1 MGIFFSYIKK
11 LIIPLGGIYMNWKK
25 VLSTSV
31 AFAACSLALGAC
43 GSKNSGQASS
53 QQTLR
58 WSEPSEL
65 QTLDL
70 SKVVDTVS
78 SDMISN
84 STEGLYRLGKNSKI
98 EPGLATKTQVS
109 DNGLKYTFTLR
120 KNSKW
125 SNGEPVTAKDF
136 VYSWRRTVDP
146 KTASEYAYLFD
157 GIKNAADV
165 TAGKKATSELG
176 VKAVNNYTLVVT
188 LDKKLPYFKLLM
200 GFTPFFPQNQK
211 AVEKFGSKYGT
222 SAKYMVYNG
231 PYKMT
236 GWTGSNLKWKLV
248 KNNGY
253 WDKRNV
259 KLNDISFQVT
269 KSPTTSYNL
278 YQDNKL
284 DETYLNAEQAKQLSN
299 NKEYVSLNQSR
310 TNYLEFNQTKKEF
323 QNKKIREAISY
334 AINRQQLVNK
344 VLGNGSLVSKS
355 VVSKGL
361 ANYNDQDFTK
371 DAATTAGTSYN
382 KTKAQKL
389 WKEGLK
395 ELGLKKLSF
404 SLLGDDDD
412 ANKDVSTYLQSQL
425 ETNLPGAEV
434 SVLSLPKKTRIT
446 RSASGQFDVVV
457 SGWGADFSDP
467 ISFLDLFTKGNSY
480 NNGKWDSSEYD
491 KLITASKTT
500 DVNNTGKR
508 WNDLV
513 KASKLLNKEQ
523 GVAPLYQLSQAQ
535 MLKSKVKGV
544 IYNTAGVAFNF
555 KEAYIEK

>member
-1 MGIFFSYIKK
+1 MY
-11 LIIPLGGIYMNWKK
+11 WKK
-25 VLSTSV
+25 FLSLSV
-31 AFAACSLALGAC
+31 TLGACTLALGAC
-43 GSKNSGQASS
+43 GSKNAGQASS

-78 SDMISN
+78 SDMIAN

-109 DNGLKYTFTLR
+109 DNGLQYTFTLR
-120 KNSKW
+120 NNSHW
-125 SNGEPVTAKDF
+125 SNGDPVTAKDF
-136 VYSWRRTVDP
+136 VYSWRRTVAP
-146 KTASEYAYLFD
+146 KTGSEYAYIFE
-157 GIKNAADV
+157 GIKNAAAV
-165 TAGKKATSELG
+165 TAGEKPASELG
-176 VKAVNNYTLVVT
+176 VKAVGKYKLVVT
-188 LDKKLPYFKLLM
+188 LDKDLPYFKLLM

-211 AVEKFGSKYGT
+211 AVEQFGSKYGT

-236 GWTGSNLKWKLV
+236 GWTGSNLKWQLT
-248 KNNGY
+248 KNKGY
-253 WDKRNV
+253 WDKKNV
-259 KLNDISFQVT
+259 KLDNISFQVA

-284 DETYLNAEQAKQLSN
+284 DATYLNAEQAKQLRN
-299 NKEYVSLNQSR
+299 HKDFVSLKQSR
-310 TNYLEFNQTKKEF
+310 SNYLEFNQTKKEF

-334 AINRQQLVNK
+334 AIDRQQLVNK

-361 ANYNDQDFTK
+361 SSHKGQDFTA
-371 DAATTAGTSYN
+371 AATTSTGAHYN
-382 KTKAQKL
+382 KATAQKL

-395 ELGLKKLSF
+395 ELGVKKLSF

-425 ETNLPGAEV
+425 ETNLPGADV
-434 SVLSLPKKTRIT
+434 SVLNLPKKTRIT
-446 RSASGQFDVVV
+446 RSTNGQFDIVV

-467 ISFLDLFTKGNSY
+467 ISFLDLFTKDNSY
-480 NNGKWDSSEYD
+480 NNGKWDNPQYD

-500 DVNNTGKR
+500 DVNNSEKR
-508 WNDLV
+508 WADLV
-513 KASKLLNKEQ
+513 SASKLLNKEQ

-535 MLKSKVKGV
+535 MVKSNVKGV

-555 KEAYIEK
+555 KEAYLTK

>member
-1 MGIFFSYIKK
+1 
-11 LIIPLGGIYMNWKK
+11 MNWKK

-31 AFAACSLALGAC
+31 VFTACSLALGAC
-43 GSKNSGQASS
+43 GSKKTSQAATN
-53 QQTLR
+53 QTLR

-65 QTLDL
+65 QTLDV

-78 SDMISN
+78 SDMIAN
-84 STEGLYRLGKNSKI
+84 STEGLYRLGKDSKV

-109 DNGLKYTFTLR
+109 DNGLKYTFDLR

-125 SNGEPVTAKDF
+125 SNGDPVTAADF
-136 VYSWRRTVDP
+136 VYSWRRTVAP
-146 KTASEYAYLFD
+146 KTASEYAYIFE

-165 TAGKKATSELG
+165 TAGKKPVSALG
-176 VKAVNNYTLVVT
+176 VKAVGKYKLVVT
-188 LDKKLPYFKLLM
+188 LDKELPYFKLLM

-236 GWTGSNLKWKLV
+236 EWTGSNLKWKLV
-248 KNNGY
+248 KNKNY
-253 WDKRNV
+253 WDKKNV
-259 KLNDISFQVT
+259 KLADVSFQVA

-278 YQDNKL
+278 YQDDKL

-299 NKEYVSLNQSR
+299 NKEFVSLKQSR
-310 TNYLEFNQTKKEF
+310 SNYLEFNQTKKEF

-334 AINRQQLVNK
+334 AIDRQQLVNK

-361 ANYNDQDFTK
+361 SSHKGQDFTAAASTTTGANYNK
-371 DAATTAGTSYN
+371 A
-382 KTKAQKL
+382 KAQKL
-389 WKEGLK
+389 WKEGLE
-395 ELGLKKLSF
+395 ELGVKKLSF

-412 ANKDVSTYLQSQL
+412 ANKDVATYLQSQL
-425 ETNLPGAEV
+425 ETNLPGADV
-434 SVLSLPKKTRIT
+434 SVLNLPKKTRIT
-446 RSASGQFDVVV
+446 RSTDGQFDVVV

-467 ISFLDLFTKGNSY
+467 ISFLDLFTKNNPY
-480 NNGKWDSSEYD
+480 NNGKWENPEYD
-491 KLITASKTT
+491 KLLTASKTT
-500 DVNNTGKR
+500 DVNKSDKR

-513 KASKLLNKEQ
+513 TASKLLNKEQ
-523 GVAPLYQLSQAQ
+523 GVAPLYQLAQAQ